1 MHIKDYDS
9 FWSTVK
15 TIENADSSVLLRHFK
30 DQILKARN
38 KKRA

>member
-15 TIENADSSVLLRHFK
+15 TIENTNSRVVLRH
-30 DQILKARN
+30 LKGPN
-38 KKRA
+38 IEG